1 MSNNSDQKFR
11 RSPLL
16 RREVMMFEKL
26 GINNK
31 KTLYSEKRD
40 STSPFISF
48 KKQTNKQTIEHDCNQ
63 IEFIKHFSNP
73 KQFALPE
80 FCPL

>member
-1 MSNNSDQKFR
+1 
-11 RSPLL
+11 
-16 RREVMMFEKL
+16 MMFEKL

-31 KTLYSEKRD
+31 NTLYSEKRD

-48 KKQTNKQTIEHDCNQ
+48 KKQTNKQTNKQTIEHDCNQ

-73 KQFALPE
+73 KQFGLPE
-80 FCPL
+80 FCPLR